1 MTRRNPAWLALSLA
15 VALGACTP
23 AGEPAPASTEA
34 ALTDPEHPGEE
45 PVAPADASA
54 STPPAAPPSEPAKA
68 AVAIDHTGVAG
79 VAFGGAPDALRTAW
93 PGGAAPDAAVAPGL
107 CHFLYAQPKPQE
119 SYGVAFMVEG
129 GRFVR
134 VDVDTPEVQAPGG
147 GHAGMSLAALRAAY
161 PNAEEQPHKYVEGG
175 KVVVVAPAGG
185 GEARLVFEVDPA
197 GNVTEWRIGVP
208 PQVHYVEGCA

>member
-1 MTRRNPAWLALSLA
+1 MTRRFIALALAATLA
-15 VALGACTP
+15 ACSHDP
-23 AGEPAPASTEA
+23 EPADPGSTA
-34 ALTDPEHPGEE
+34 ALTDPDHPGEE
-45 PVAPADASA
+45 LAVPST
-54 STPPAAPPSEPAKA
+54 TPPAVPDLPPPAEA
-68 AVAIDHTGVAG
+68 SGPVVDYTGFAG
-79 VAFGGAPDALRTAW
+79 IPFGATPDALAAAW
-93 PGGAAPDAAVAPGL
+93 PGGVAPDEGADPGA

-161 PNAEEQPHKYVEGG
+161 PNAQEQPHKYVEGG
-175 KVVVVAPAGG
+175 KYLVVAPAGG

-197 GNVTEWRIGVP
+197 GSVTEWRIGVP